1 VTTRIAHGTRSI
13 RAPFGAA
20 ALVRAA
26 AASLLC
32 LALLIGPALAG
43 SHGSNNGGSNNGGGN
58 SGGGN
63 SGGSNNGGSNNGGGN
78 SGGSNNGGSN
88 NGGSNNGASNNAGG
102 NGKAKGQ
109 ANAAPA
115 GESSEPE
122 DANAALGLREAGR
135 IHPLADAYNL
145 AEGQFGGKV
154 IDATLA
160 LHGSR
165 TWTYDLRLV
174 TDDGRVR
181 TLSYDATTLALLAV
195 DGEPVE

>member
-1 VTTRIAHGTRSI
+1 VATRIAHGTRSI

-20 ALVRAA
+20 APARVA

-32 LALLIGPALAG
+32 LALVIGPAFAG
-43 SHGSNNGGSNNGGGN
+43 GHGSNN
-58 SGGGN
+58 
-63 SGGSNNGGSNNGGGN
+63 GGSNNGGSNNGGGN

-88 NGGSNNGASNNAGG
+88 NGGGNNGGSNNGASNNAGG

-109 ANAAPA
+109 AHAAS
-115 GESSEPE
+115 GDESSEAE

-135 IHPLADAYNL
+135 IHPLADAYNA

-195 DGEPVE
+195 DGMPVE

>member
-1 VTTRIAHGTRSI
+1 MATRIAHGTRSI
-13 RAPFGAA
+13 RAPFGVA
-20 ALVRAA
+20 ALVRVAV
-26 AASLLC
+26 ASLLC

-43 SHGSNNGGSNNGGGN
+43 AHGGNNGGSNNG
-58 SGGGN
+58 GGGN
-63 SGGSNNGGSNNGGGN
+63 SGGSNNGGGNN
-78 SGGSNNGGSN
+78 GGSNNGGSN
-88 NGGSNNGASNNAGG
+88 NGGSNNGGSNNGGTNSAGG
-102 NGKAKGQ
+102 NGKAKGH
-109 ANAAPA
+109 AHATT
-115 GESSEPE
+115 GDESSDAE

-135 IHPLADAYNL
+135 IHPLADAYNA